1 MWSEPQHSFDAVIS
15 PCPTSSGA
23 ADWFWKTGMMTLCD
37 IWLEENQEPP
47 HWSVELLP
55 QNNLF
60 RLIFQT
66 YWDAAMAVSRDC
78 GHVAIRYSNGHTYV
92 PAHVRMLS
100 LPFLWEPWMKLV
112 KLLARAPVND
122 CSGCMLHSSGNHVH
136 ILQCERFPRS
146 CAMQWSLEKVRHYIE
161 NQRTHYQ
168 GSKYNI
174 WKSKYKVQQDSTG
187 LCSCYVHTLLSVSPF
202 PLIQDD
208 LRELLFHTSIPQ
220 MDWEM
225 LQQIRGRVILPLLG
239 SSTLLELINANLDS
253 LNLKSPFLE
262 TQSHAIK
269 HDHATQLRPKCPFTG
284 HTAQLGMPGTKE
296 HAQHSN
302 RGYSP
307 PNTEKSRRC
316 KATVARGG

>member
-1 MWSEPQHSFDAVIS
+1 MIAQAVCCTVLGTMFTYCNVNGS
-15 PCPTSSGA
+15 P
-23 ADWFWKTGMMTLCD
+23 
-37 IWLEENQEPP
+37 EVVQ
-47 HWSVELLP
+47 
-55 QNNLF
+55 
-60 RLIFQT
+60 
-66 YWDAAMAVSRDC
+66 
-78 GHVAIRYSNGHTYV
+78 
-92 PAHVRMLS
+92 
-100 LPFLWEPWMKLV
+100 
-112 KLLARAPVND
+112 
-122 CSGCMLHSSGNHVH
+122 CSGPWRKLDI
-136 ILQCERFPRS
+136 ILKTREPTTKEANTIFGKANTKFNR
-146 CAMQWSLEKVRHYIE
+146 I
-161 NQRTHYQ
+161 
-168 GSKYNI
+168 
-174 WKSKYKVQQDSTG
+174 QQDYVLAMYTLYF
-187 LCSCYVHTLLSVSPF
+187 LCSPF

-284 HTAQLGMPGTKE
+284 HTAQLGMPGMKE